1 MGMNL
6 LILGATGRTG
16 REVTRAA
23 LARGHRVTVY
33 VRSPEKLGS
42 ERASLRVEQGDALD
56 TERLSA
62 ALVGQDAVVSALGLP
77 AKLALRPNTFMAEAA
92 AATVAAMKR
101 ARVGRLAIVSAAVLF
116 PGQGLFYAFFRW
128 FLRHHA
134 RDLSAMETVVE
145 ATDLEWTIA
154 RPPRLVTGNDVRIRV
169 AAGALPEKSYSL
181 SFRALASFLVD
192 CVEYARHGG
201 EIVGLAR

>member
-1 MGMNL
+1 MNL

-16 REVTRAA
+16 REVTRVA
-23 LARGHRVTVY
+23 LARGHHVTVY
-33 VRSPEKLGS
+33 VRSPNKLGP

-77 AKLALRPNTFMAEAA
+77 AKLALRPSNFMAEAA

-101 ARVGRLAIVSAAVLF
+101 AGVGRLAIVSAAVLF
-116 PGQGLFYAFFRW
+116 PQKGFFYAFFRW

-134 RDLSAMETVVE
+134 CDLSAMETVVR
-145 ATDLEWTIA
+145 ATDLDWTIA
-154 RPPRLVTGNDVRIRV
+154 RPPRLVTGDDEPLRI
-169 AAGALPEKSYSL
+169 AQGALPDKSYKL
-181 SFRALASFLVD
+181 SFRALASFLVE
-192 CVEYARHGG
+192 CVEQRRYGG
-201 EIVGLAR
+201 QIVGLAR